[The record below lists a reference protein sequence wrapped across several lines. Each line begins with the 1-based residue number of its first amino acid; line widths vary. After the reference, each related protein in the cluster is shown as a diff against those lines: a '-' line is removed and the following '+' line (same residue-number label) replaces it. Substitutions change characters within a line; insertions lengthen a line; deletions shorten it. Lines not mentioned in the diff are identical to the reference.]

1 MIKTSFSFFEWRTQA
16 KKGHRTNG
24 GQVLIGMPPDIFDHI
39 SDFWDNSTI
48 HLSPLQLLLRQCH
61 LCSNRKKKYNLRIFT
76 NVFFRFFG
84 KLGLNKNK
92 TVKNSQKL
100 PKLAYFDTLNS
111 PKLIWNVD
119 NSNFNMRKFFNFLSV
134 STLIFGISSLFCPCA
149 LSVEVVRC

>member
-1 MIKTSFSFFEWRTQA
+1 MNKHTFLLLYKSTLPSIISLLNYINWKPVLFKSSITVSYKMFIKTSFSLFEWRTQA

-48 HLSPLQLLLRQCH
+48 HLSPLQLLLCQCH

-84 KLGLNKNK
+84 KLGLKK
-92 TVKNSQKL
+92 KMS
-100 PKLAYFDTLNS
+100 
-111 PKLIWNVD
+111 W
-119 NSNFNMRKFFNFLSV
+119 
-134 STLIFGISSLFCPCA
+134 
-149 LSVEVVRC
+149 